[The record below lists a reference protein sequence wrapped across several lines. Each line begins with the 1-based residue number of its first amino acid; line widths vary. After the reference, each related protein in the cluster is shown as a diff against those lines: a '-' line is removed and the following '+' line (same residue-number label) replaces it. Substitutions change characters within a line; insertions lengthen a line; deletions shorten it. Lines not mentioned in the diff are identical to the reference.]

1 MKRANPAVI
10 GGFIVGAVVLA
21 IAGVMIFGSG
31 KLFAGTIKCVMYFEG
46 SIQGLYEGAS
56 VNFRGV
62 KVGSVTSI
70 KMQLDR
76 QNFDIRIPVVV
87 EFPRGSGSTMEMLN
101 VDPRAPKDALAALIE
116 RGLRGQLQTDSLVT
130 GLLFIQLDL
139 PPAMSPEA
147 SPREAII
154 DPTTKL
160 LEIPSV
166 PTTLQ
171 EVSHTVRQ
179 ALDKL
184 AELPLEEMLRSFEGT
199 LLGINRLVNAPE
211 VLAAMHN
218 LNVTLTGMQQVLQ
231 QADTQV
237 THVASSATTAFESVN
252 RAAADIRQLAQQ
264 TQQVVQHVDKQLGQV
279 TSSATTTFGQVGKLT
294 QTVNAQALALA
305 TSLRQTAE
313 GALRAVEGM
322 RETLTAAQQLVMP
335 SAPVGYELVKTLREF
350 SETARSLRMLA
361 NYLERHPNALVFGR
375 QESGTK

>member
-21 IAGVMIFGSG
+21 IAGVMTVGSG
-31 KLFAGTIKCVMYFEG
+31 KLFTESIKCVMYFEG
-46 SIQGLYEGAS
+46 SIQGLYVGAA

-62 KVGSVTSI
+62 KVGSVMSI

-76 QNFDIRIPVVV
+76 QNFDIRIPVIV
-87 EFPRGSGSTMEMLN
+87 EFPKGTGGAMEMLN
-101 VDPRAPKDALAALIE
+101 ADPRIPTDAMAALIE
-116 RGLRGQLQTDSLVT
+116 RGLRAQLQTDSLVT

-139 PPAMSPEA
+139 PPATAPEA
-147 SPREAII
+147 APREATI
-154 DPTTKL
+154 DPATKL
-160 LEIPSV
+160 LEILTV

-171 EVSHTVRQ
+171 EVSNTVRQ

-211 VLAAMHN
+211 LQEAIHN

-231 QADTQV
+231 HADIQV
-237 THVASSATTAFESVN
+237 THVASSATTTLASLN
-252 RAAADIRQLAQQ
+252 KAATDIQQLTQQ
-264 TQQVVQHVDKQLGQV
+264 TQLLVQHVDKQFGQV
-279 TSSATTTFGQVGKLT
+279 AAGATTTLGQVGKLT
-294 QTVNAQALALA
+294 QMVNAQVLALA
-305 TSLRQTAE
+305 SSLSQTAA
-313 GALRAVEGM
+313 GALEALERL
-322 RETLTAAQQLVMP
+322 RETLTTAQQLVTP
-335 SAPVGYELVKTLREF
+335 NAPVGYELVKTLREF

-375 QESGTK
+375 QESSAK

>member
-1 MKRANPAVI
+1 MKRANPTVI
-10 GGFIVGAVVLA
+10 GGFIVGAVVLT

-31 KLFAGTIKCVMYFEG
+31 RLFAGTIKCVMYFDG
-46 SIQGLYEGAS
+46 SIQGLYEGAA

-76 QNFDIRIPVVV
+76 QNFAIRIPVIV
-87 EFPRGSGSTMEMLN
+87 EFLKGSGSTMEMLN
-101 VDPRAPKDALAALIE
+101 VDPRTPKNALAALIE

-130 GLLFIQLDL
+130 GLLFIQLDV
-139 PPAMSPEA
+139 PPASSPEA
-147 SPREAII
+147 APGEAKI
-154 DPTTKL
+154 DPATKL
-160 LEIPSV
+160 LEIPTV

-252 RAAADIRQLAQQ
+252 RAAADIHQLAQQ
-264 TQQVVQHVDKQLGQV
+264 TRQVVQHVDKQLGQV

-313 GALRAVEGM
+313 AALRAIEGM

-350 SETARSLRMLA
+350 SDTARSLRMLA

>member
-10 GGFIVGAVVLA
+10 GGFIVGAVVLV
-21 IAGVMIFGSG
+21 IAGVMILGSG
-31 KLFAGTIKCVMYFEG
+31 KLFTETIKCVMYFEG
-46 SIQGLYEGAS
+46 AIQGLYVGAP

-62 KVGSVTSI
+62 KVGSVTNI

-76 QNFDIRIPVVV
+76 QNFNIRIPVIV
-87 EFPRGSGSTMEMLN
+87 EFPKGAGGTMEMLHA
-101 VDPRAPKDALAALIE
+101 DPRTLKDALAALIE
-116 RGLRGQLQTDSLVT
+116 RGLQAQLQTESLLT
-130 GLLFIQLDL
+130 GQLFIQLDL

-147 SPREAII
+147 APKEPTF
-154 DPTTKL
+154 DPATKL
-160 LEIPSV
+160 LEIPTV

-171 EVSHTVRQ
+171 EVSNTVRRVF
-179 ALDKL
+179 DKL

-199 LLGINRLVNAPE
+199 LLGINRLVNASE
-211 VLAAMHN
+211 LQEAIRN

-237 THVASSATTAFESVN
+237 TRVAASATTALESLNKAATDIRQLVQQTQQLVQHGDKQLGQVASSATTT
-252 RAAADIRQLAQQ
+252 L
-264 TQQVVQHVDKQLGQV
+264 
-279 TSSATTTFGQVGKLT
+279 GQVGKLT

-305 TSLRQTAE
+305 TSLSQTAE
-313 GALRAVEGM
+313 GALHAIERM
-322 RETLTAAQQLVMP
+322 RETLTAAQQLVTP

-350 SETARSLRMLA
+350 SETARSLRVLA

>member
-21 IAGVMIFGSG
+21 IAGVMTVGSG
-31 KLFAGTIKCVMYFEG
+31 KLFTESIKCVMYFEG
-46 SIQGLYEGAS
+46 SIQGLYVGAA

-62 KVGSVTSI
+62 KVGSVMSI

-76 QNFDIRIPVVV
+76 QNFDIRIPVIV
-87 EFPRGSGSTMEMLN
+87 EFPKGAGSAMEMLN

-139 PPAMSPEA
+139 PPATSLEA
-147 SPREAII
+147 APREATI

-160 LEIPSV
+160 LEIPTV

-171 EVSHTVRQ
+171 EVSNTVRQ
-179 ALDKL
+179 VFDKL

-218 LNVTLTGMQQVLQ
+218 LNVTLTGMQHMLQ

-237 THVASSATTAFESVN
+237 THVASSATTAFESLN
-252 RAAADIRQLAQQ
+252 RAATDIHQLAQQ
-264 TQQVVQHVDKQLGQV
+264 TQQLVQHVDKQFGQV

-294 QTVNAQALALA
+294 QTVNTQALALA

-313 GALRAVEGM
+313 GALRAIEGM
-322 RETLTAAQQLVMP
+322 RETLTSAQQLVMP

>member
-21 IAGVMIFGSG
+21 IAGVMVVGSG
-31 KLFAGTIKCVMYFEG
+31 KLFTETIKCVMYFEG
-46 SIQGLYEGAS
+46 AIQGLYVGAP

-70 KMQLDR
+70 KMRFDR
-76 QNFDIRIPVVV
+76 QNFNIRIPVIVD
-87 EFPRGSGSTMEMLN
+87 FPKGAGGTMEMPN
-101 VDPRAPKDALAALIE
+101 VDPRTPKDALAALIE
-116 RGLRGQLQTDSLVT
+116 RGLRAQLQTDSLVT

-139 PPAMSPEA
+139 PPATSPEA
-147 SPREAII
+147 APREATT
-154 DPTTKL
+154 DPATKL
-160 LEIPSV
+160 LEIPTV

-171 EVSHTVRQ
+171 EVSNTIRQ
-179 ALDKL
+179 VLDKL

-211 VLAAMHN
+211 VLEAIHN

-237 THVASSATTAFESVN
+237 TRVASSATTTLASLN
-252 RAAADIRQLAQQ
+252 KAATDIQQLAQQ
-264 TQQVVQHVDKQLGQV
+264 AQLLVQHVDKQFGQV
-279 TSSATTTFGQVGKLT
+279 ASSAATTLGQVGKLT
-294 QTVNAQALALA
+294 QTVNTQALALA

-313 GALRAVEGM
+313 GALQALERM
-322 RETLTAAQQLVMP
+322 RETLTTAQQFITP

-375 QESGTK
+375 QESGAK

>member
-1 MKRANPAVI
+1 
-10 GGFIVGAVVLA
+10 
-21 IAGVMIFGSG
+21 
-31 KLFAGTIKCVMYFEG
+31 MYFDG
-46 SIQGLYEGAS
+46 SIQGLYEGAT

-76 QNFDIRIPVVV
+76 QNFDVRIPVIV
-87 EFPRGSGSTMEMLN
+87 EFPKGSGSTMEMLN
-101 VDPRAPKDALAALIE
+101 VDPRTPKNALAALIE

-139 PPAMSPEA
+139 PPASSPEA
-147 SPREAII
+147 APGEAKI
-154 DPTTKL
+154 DPATKL
-160 LEIPSV
+160 LEIPTV

-171 EVSHTVRQ
+171 ELSNTVRQ

-184 AELPLEEMLRSFEGT
+184 AELPIEEMLRSFEGT

-211 VLAAMHN
+211 VLGAMQN
-218 LNVTLTGMQQVLQ
+218 LNVTLMGMQHVLQ

-252 RAAADIRQLAQQ
+252 RAATDIQQLTQQ
-264 TQQVVQHVDKQLGQV
+264 TQQLVQHVDKQLGQV

-294 QTVNAQALALA
+294 RTVNTQVLALA

-313 GALRAVEGM
+313 GALRAIEGM
-322 RETLTAAQQLVMP
+322 RETLTSAQQLVMP

-361 NYLERHPNALVFGR
+361 NYLERHPNALAFGR